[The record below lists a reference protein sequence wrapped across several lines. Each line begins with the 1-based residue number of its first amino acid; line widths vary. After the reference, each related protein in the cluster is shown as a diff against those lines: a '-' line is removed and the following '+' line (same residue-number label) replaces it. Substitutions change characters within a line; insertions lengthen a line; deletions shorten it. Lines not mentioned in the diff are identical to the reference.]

1 MSSSG
6 PIYSAEQIRIPPE
19 LPEIL
24 KNYAKYIIKNQP
36 QDIVGSSATYCL
48 SIFIPIHPNPFLT
61 RPSSL
66 SYFTKLLNQSKQA
79 GKDGKLSNAQ
89 LNTFVKKVGFPC

>member
-1 MSSSG
+1 MSSAG

-48 SIFIPIHPNPFLT
+48 ST
-61 RPSSL
+61 
-66 SYFTKLLNQSKQA
+66 
-79 GKDGKLSNAQ
+79 
-89 LNTFVKKVGFPC
+89 

>member
-1 MSSSG
+1 MSQPG

-36 QDIVGSSATYCL
+36 EDIVGSSATYVFYPYALL
-48 SIFIPIHPNPFLT
+48 SLT
-61 RPSSL
+61 PSTTKL
-66 SYFTKLLNQSKQA
+66 PSYFTKLLNQTKQA
-79 GKDGKLSNAQ
+79 GKDGKLVNAQ
-89 LNTFVKKVGFPC
+89 LVTFLKKVG